1 MQARKIMLD
10 RNYAAIVLA
19 AGRSTRFGGPKLA
32 ALLDGERLLD
42 HALRSARAAAA
53 MRRVLVT
60 RDGHCAAGFETVQVD
75 NDALSASLQA
85 GLAAVDGCDGA
96 FIFLGDMPRVPM
108 DISARLAGAIGDALA
123 AYPVF
128 HGKPGHPLLLAARGF
143 GLVQSLTGDR
153 GLGALLHDHAEV
165 VRVPVDDAG
174 VVLDVDRPADLAR
187 AQSGGRKA

>member
-10 RNYAAIVLA
+10 RTYAAIVLA
-19 AGRSTRFGGPKLA
+19 AGRSTRFGAPKLT
-32 ALLDGERLLD
+32 ALLDGDRVLD
-42 HALRSARAAAA
+42 HALRSARAAPA

-60 RDGHCAAGFETVQVD
+60 RDGHCAAGFETAQVD

-85 GLAAVDGCDGA
+85 GLAVVDGCAGA
-96 FIFLGDMPRVPM
+96 FIFLGDMPRVPA
-108 DISARLAGAIGDALA
+108 DVSARLAGVIGEALA

-128 HGKPGHPLLLAARGF
+128 HGRPGHPLLLAARGF
-143 GLVQSLTGDR
+143 GLVQGLAGDR
-153 GLGALLHDHAEV
+153 GLGALLHDHPDV

-174 VVLDVDRPADLAR
+174 VVLDIDTPADLAR